1 MFYLEKMT
9 KRVLVVEDEKL
20 IAGAIQKK
28 LLASGFEVEVAF
40 DGEDGL
46 KKALSLKPDMILLDI
61 VLPKMDGITVLD
73 NLRADEWGKTAAVII
88 LTNLDTDFE
97 YNESRARGVTDY
109 LVKTSWS
116 LDDVISKIHER
127 IGE

>member
-1 MFYLEKMT
+1 MG
-9 KRVLVVEDEKL
+9 KRILVIEDEHL
-20 IAGAIQKK
+20 IAETLQKK
-28 LLASGFEVEVAF
+28 LVSAGYEVEVAF

-46 KKALSLKPDMILLDI
+46 KKALASRPDLVLLDM
-61 VLPKMDGITVLD
+61 VLPKMDGITLLD
-73 NLRADEWGKTAAVII
+73 NLRSDEWGKSAAVII

-116 LDDVISKIHER
+116 LEDVITKIHER
-127 IGE
+127 IGA